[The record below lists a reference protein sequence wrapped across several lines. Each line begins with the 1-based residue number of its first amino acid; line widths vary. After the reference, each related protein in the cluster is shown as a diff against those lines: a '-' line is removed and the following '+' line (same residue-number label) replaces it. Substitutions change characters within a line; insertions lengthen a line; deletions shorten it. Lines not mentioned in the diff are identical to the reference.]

1 MWFEI
6 CELTKYNLSGL
17 LKFNMLKSD
26 HTVRHKL
33 YDFFSTKV
41 RNYLF
46 SRANSELRNFQRFS
60 LKLKVIYLCS
70 PS

>member
-17 LKFNMLKSD
+17 LKFNMLKSG

-33 YDFFSTKV
+33 YDFF
-41 RNYLF
+41 F
-46 SRANSELRNFQRFS
+46 PQ
-60 LKLKVIYLCS
+60 KLEITCFHEQTQN
-70 PS
+70 